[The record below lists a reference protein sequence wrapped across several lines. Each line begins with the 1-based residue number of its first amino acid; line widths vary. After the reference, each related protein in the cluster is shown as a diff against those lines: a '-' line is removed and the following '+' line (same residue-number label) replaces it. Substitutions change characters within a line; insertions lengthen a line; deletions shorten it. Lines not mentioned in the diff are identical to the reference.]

1 VKIDLQTVASHMWAI
16 VVSAWAIVAL
26 AGLAPFILSSARGDE
41 VLRFLRSRSTP
52 ILPIDWSELKD
63 QIRQAARLTVLLTVL
78 AVACM
83 CYTKRNNQSALQD
96 ATYTGIVLP
105 ALMTPV
111 SIGHTVLIRFL
122 AFRGLVVSIAT
133 GLVVGSIVAAIIHD
147 YQTPLILL
155 GGGYGVIAGV
165 RQHMLTSRGIVP
177 DERIESTE

>member
-1 VKIDLQTVASHMWAI
+1 
-16 VVSAWAIVAL
+16 
-26 AGLAPFILSSARGDE
+26 
-41 VLRFLRSRSTP
+41 
-52 ILPIDWSELKD
+52 
-63 QIRQAARLTVLLTVL
+63 
-78 AVACM
+78 M
-83 CYTKRNNQSALQD
+83 CYTQRNNQYALED
-96 ATYTGIVLP
+96 GTVVGILLP
-105 ALMTPV
+105 APMTLI